1 MTFQE
6 TMEWQR
12 TQAGKI
18 RRLAKLGDKLA
29 QRLVAAYFALYDDK
43 LNPEKQTEWMAV
55 CDDYCRRDL
64 TIVTRV
70 LLQDR
75 FGHKLPYQLKRLDS

>member
-6 TMEWQR
+6 TMDWQR
-12 TQAGKI
+12 VQAHHI
-18 RRLAKLGDKLA
+18 SRLAKLGDKLA
-29 QRLVAAYFALYDDK
+29 ARLIVAYRELHADQ
-43 LNPEKQTEWMAV
+43 LNPAKQTVWMQV

-64 TIVTRV
+64 TNVTRV

-75 FGHKLPYQLKRLDS
+75 FGHKAPKQLKRLDS